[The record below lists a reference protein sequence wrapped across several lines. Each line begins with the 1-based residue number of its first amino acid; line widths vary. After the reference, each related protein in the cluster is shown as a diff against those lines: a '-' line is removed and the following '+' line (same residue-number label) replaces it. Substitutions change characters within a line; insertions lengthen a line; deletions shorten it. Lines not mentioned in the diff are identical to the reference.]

1 MRKYLLVIAMLGV
14 AACEPDTRPRPW
26 EEVLDEFMAEQGYTL
41 DATRET
47 IYKNGYPLWYDQRE
61 CYRSC
66 SYRYLGPYELYSET
80 AADFN
85 AAWTTARTKYVDEIA
100 NDLGVKVEAEPNVV
114 K

>member
-41 DATRET
+41 DAARET

-61 CYRSC
+61 CNRSC
-66 SYRYLGPYELYSET
+66 SYRYLGPDELYSET
-80 AADFN
+80 ASDFN
-85 AAWTTARTKYVDEIA
+85 AAWTTARTKYVNEVA
-100 NDLGVKVEAEPNVV
+100 NDLGVQVEAEPNVV